1 VKFLVD
7 LKKINKMEQKIQFF
21 EEEHK
26 YIREDGIEYKSVS
39 GVIHDL
45 ELKKDWDAIRKKYAK
60 KHGGTPQEWKD
71 KWEKKAKLSTE
82 AGTALHEELEDELL
96 SKGTY
101 MFNNIT
107 CNVKL
112 TGKKSE
118 TKYSFPLIELKDNW
132 SYPELM
138 IYDHTYKICGQSDLV
153 VIANETIN
161 ILDYKTD
168 KAIKRKAFSTDFI
181 EPEKL
186 LPPVSHLD
194 NCNFNVYSLKMSL
207 YMYMVWKQNPHLKCG
222 KIILIHKEIERDVDE
237 IPVLYDG
244 KPKVLKTTEIE
255 LPYLR
260 KEVKEILKKCK

>member
-1 VKFLVD
+1 MDK
-7 LKKINKMEQKIQFF
+7 KIQFF

-26 YIREDGIEYKSVS
+26 YITEDGIEYKSVS
-39 GVIHDL
+39 GVVHEL

-60 KHGGTPQEWKD
+60 KHGGTPSEWKE
-71 KWEKKAKLSTE
+71 KWERKAKLSTE
-82 AGTALHEELEDELL
+82 AGTALHEELENDLL
-96 SKGTY
+96 SKGNY
-101 MFNNIT
+101 IINNIE
-107 CNVKL
+107 CKVHA

-118 TKYSFPLIELKDNW
+118 VKYSFPLTELKDNTT
-132 SYPELM
+132 YPELM

-153 VIANETIN
+153 IIANITLHIH
-161 ILDYKTD
+161 DYKTD

-194 NCNFNVYSLKMSL
+194 CCNFNVYALKMSL
-207 YMYMVWKQNPHLKCG
+207 YMYMVWKQNQHLKCG
-222 KIILIHKEIERDVDE
+222 KLILIHKEIERDVDE

-255 LPYLR
+255 LPFLR
-260 KEVKEILKKCK
+260 KEVKEILKQCK